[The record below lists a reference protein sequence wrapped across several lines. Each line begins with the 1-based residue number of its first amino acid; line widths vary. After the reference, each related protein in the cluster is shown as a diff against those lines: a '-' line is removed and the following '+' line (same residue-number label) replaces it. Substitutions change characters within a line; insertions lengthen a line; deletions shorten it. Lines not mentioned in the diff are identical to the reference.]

1 MTKIIYTESQIKE
14 IESNKY
20 VEKCTTKQIRFTNEF
35 KVELMKLSDKWLFY
49 REIFD
54 ILWFPEYVTKSKV
67 PERTYTRY
75 KNIKKTNW
83 LIWLIWTKKW
93 RPTKEK
99 IDISKM
105 TLEEKN
111 IYLEVE
117 NAYLKELHKT
127 AYWHYP

>member
-1 MTKIIYTESQIKE
+1 MTKIIYTDSQIKE
-14 IESNKY
+14 IETNKY

-35 KVELMKLSDKWLFY
+35 KIELLTLSDKWLFY

-54 ILWFPEYVTKSKV
+54 MLWFPEYVTKSNV
-67 PERTYTRY
+67 PWRTYTRY
-75 KNIKKTNW
+75 KNIKKSNW

-99 IDISKM
+99 VDMKKM
-105 TLEEKN
+105 N
-111 IYLEVE
+111 IKEQNEYLQAEV
-117 NAYLKELHKT
+117 AYLKELHKT

>member
-1 MTKIIYTESQIKE
+1 MTKINYTESQIKE
-14 IESNKY
+14 IEANKY

-99 IDISKM
+99 IDITKM
-105 TLEEKN
+105 TLEEQNEYFKT
-111 IYLEVE
+111 E

>member
-1 MTKIIYTESQIKE
+1 MSKIIYTESQIKE
-14 IESNKY
+14 IELNKY
-20 VEKCTTKQIRFTNEF
+20 VEKCTIKQIRFTDKF
-35 KVELMKLSDKWLFY
+35 KIELLKLADKWLFY

-54 ILWFPEYVTKSKV
+54 TLWFPEYVTKSNV
-67 PERTYTRY
+67 PWRTYTRY

-83 LIWLIWTKKW
+83 LLWLIWTKKW
-93 RPTKEK
+93 RPLKEK
-99 IDISKM
+99 IDINKM

-111 IYLEVE
+111 IYLETE

>member
-1 MTKIIYTESQIKE
+1 MTKINYTESQIKE

-20 VEKCTTKQIRFTNEF
+20 VEKCTAKQIRFTNEF
-35 KVELMKLSDKWLFY
+35 KIELLTLADKWLFY

-54 ILWFPEYVTKSKV
+54 ILWFPEYVIKSKV
-67 PERTYTRY
+67 PWRTYTRY
-75 KNIKKTNW
+75 KNIKKTDW

-93 RPTKEK
+93 RPKKEK
-99 IDISKM
+99 INISKM

-111 IYLEVE
+111 IYLETE

>member
-14 IESNKY
+14 IELNKY

-35 KVELMKLSDKWLFY
+35 KVELLKLADKWLFY

-54 ILWFPEYVTKSKV
+54 ILWFPEYVIKSKT

-75 KNIKKTNW
+75 KNIKKSNW

-93 RPTKEK
+93 RPLKEK
-99 IDISKM
+99 IDINKM
-105 TLEEKN
+105 NKDEQVEYLKTKVA
-111 IYLEVE
+111 YLE
-117 NAYLKELHKT
+117 ELHKT

>member
-1 MTKIIYTESQIKE
+1 MSKIIYTEFQIIE
-14 IESNKY
+14 IEANKY
-20 VEKCTTKQIRFTNEF
+20 VEKCTPKQIRFTNEF
-35 KVELMKLSDKWLFY
+35 KIELLKLGDKWLFY

-54 ILWFPEYVTKSKV
+54 ILWFPEYVTKSNV
-67 PERTYTRY
+67 PWRTYTRY
-75 KNIKKTNW
+75 KNIKKIDW
-83 LIWLIWTKKW
+83 LIWLILTKKW

-111 IYLEVE
+111 IYLETE

-127 AYWHYP
+127 AYGHYP

>member
-1 MTKIIYTESQIKE
+1 MTKTTYTESQIKE
-14 IESNKY
+14 IKSNKY

-35 KVELMKLSDKWLFY
+35 KIELLKLADKWLFY

-54 ILWFPEYVTKSKV
+54 ILWSPEYVTKSNV
-67 PERTYTRY
+67 PWRTYTRY

-99 IDISKM
+99 IDIKKM
-105 TLEEKN
+105 NLKEQNEYFRT
-111 IYLEVE
+111 E

>member
-1 MTKIIYTESQIKE
+1 MTKINYTESQIKE

-20 VEKCTTKQIRFTNEF
+20 VERCTTKQIRFTNEF
-35 KVELMKLSDKWLFY
+35 KVELLKLADKWLFY

-54 ILWFPEYVTKSKV
+54 ILWFPEYITKSHV

-75 KNIKKTNW
+75 KNIKKSNW

-99 IDISKM
+99 VDITKM
-105 TLEEKN
+105 NLKEQN
-111 IYLEVE
+111 NYLQAEV
-117 NAYLKELHKT
+117 AYLKELHKT

>member
-1 MTKIIYTESQIKE
+1 MSKIIYTKSQIKE

-35 KVELMKLSDKWLFY
+35 KIELLKLADKWLFY
-49 REIFD
+49 REVFD
-54 ILWFPEYVTKSKV
+54 KLWFPEYVTKSNV
-67 PERTYTRY
+67 PWRTYTRY

-99 IDISKM
+99 MDIKKM
-105 TLEEKN
+105 NKDEQIEYFKT
-111 IYLEVE
+111 E
-117 NAYLKELHKT
+117 NAYLKELHKI
-127 AYWHYP
+127 AYGHYP